1 MREFDHIGP
10 LCKVI
15 REGRVGGPDLKQIAL
30 ACGYRG
36 KDQAQMIR
44 RFESGQTILEEDRF
58 LKYVQALGLLPAEEQ
73 QLTTIYHSFLNKEK
87 DEARLGHYSFK
98 TIAEREHKN
107 LVSLTRELQ
116 ETSLPAMIMDELLYV
131 HAVNAPFLKLYNVST
146 KYLHSPLYWHSI
158 ATKYHPDPE
167 SPVRAAHKGMEEQF
181 FYYEVGRYFTIT
193 SRFLFTQQHKNLTRF
208 LCKFSPQAFQPDW
221 ESLIT
226 MSRIPRV
233 ESSIRAFRYKDNLIE
248 ISITSQTQPVEI
260 DTIIGEEN
268 KLKYVL
274 AQVLV
279 HGRDAN
285 AIHEDI
291 AEDTAGKPLA
301 FACEYVPDYND
312 KDWSKLPLFLNPS

>member
-58 LKYVQALGLLPAEEQ
+58 MLYVQALRLLPAEAQ
-73 QLTTIYHSFLNKEK
+73 QLITIYHSFLNKEK
-87 DEARLGHYSFK
+87 DEARLGYYSFK
-98 TIAEREHKN
+98 TIAEREHEE
-107 LVSLTRELQ
+107 LTKLTQQLQ
-116 ETSLPAMIMDELLYV
+116 ETPLPGMIVDELLYV
-131 HAVNAPFLKLYNVST
+131 HAVNAPFLKLHNVPT
-146 KYLHSPLYWHSI
+146 IYLHSPLYWHSV

-167 SPVRAAHKGMEEQF
+167 SPVRAAHRGFEEQF
-181 FYYEVGRYFTIT
+181 FYYEVGRYFTTT
-193 SRFLFTQQHKNLTRF
+193 SQYLFTQQHKNLTRL
-208 LCKFSPQAFQPDW
+208 LCKFSPHEFQPDW

-226 MSRIPRV
+226 MSRIPRI
-233 ESSIRAFRYKDNLIE
+233 ESSVRAFRYNGKLIE
-248 ISITSQTQPVEI
+248 ISVTFQLPPVQI
-260 DTIIGEEN
+260 DTIIDKEN
-268 KLKYVL
+268 KLEYTL
-274 AQVLV
+274 MWFLV
-279 HGRDAN
+279 QGRDAN

-291 AEDTAGKPLA
+291 AKDTAGKPLA

-312 KDWSKLPLFLNPS
+312 EDWSKLPLFLNPS